1 MDDTIAICL
10 TIIMIRTTQ
19 YNEIIHYSSLHFS
32 RLVTKSYPVSLGF
45 FHLTASNCIIIV
57 CTKVMYLGDFP
68 NLHMILKCHNI
79 SYVNVQ
85 SFH

>member
-32 RLVTKSYPVSLGF
+32 RLVTISYPVSLGF

-57 CTKVMYLGDFP
+57 CTKVMYFG
-68 NLHMILKCHNI
+68 
-79 SYVNVQ
+79 
-85 SFH
+85 

>member
-32 RLVTKSYPVSLGF
+32 RLVTKSYQVSLGF
-45 FHLTASNCIIIV
+45 FHQIA
-57 CTKVMYLGDFP
+57 
-68 NLHMILKCHNI
+68 
-79 SYVNVQ
+79 
-85 SFH
+85 